1 MPSRTVRIELAA
13 ALCLA
18 GLALCG
24 CVAADA
30 GVATF
35 SIRPEPDLAFA
46 DDGEPSRTEAAYARD
61 TARILFKRRAA
72 ERTVRFVSGDP
83 AGGYALCLRADGDYA
98 VLVFPRRLFEA
109 AISQVEDDIAI
120 LRSKADT
127 ASCRMADGW
136 TRV

>member
-1 MPSRTVRIELAA
+1 MPSTAIRLRLPA
-13 ALCLA
+13 ALCFA

-24 CVAADA
+24 CVSADA

-35 SIRPEPDLAFA
+35 SIQPEPDLALA
-46 DDGEPSRTEAAYARD
+46 DDGEPSPTEAAYARD

-72 ERTVRFVSGDP
+72 ERTERFVSADP
-83 AGGYALCLRADGDYA
+83 AGGYALCLRAGGDYA
-98 VLVFPRRLFEA
+98 ILVFPRRIFEA
-109 AISQVEDDIAI
+109 AISQVEDDVTI

-127 ASCRMADGW
+127 APCRTADGW